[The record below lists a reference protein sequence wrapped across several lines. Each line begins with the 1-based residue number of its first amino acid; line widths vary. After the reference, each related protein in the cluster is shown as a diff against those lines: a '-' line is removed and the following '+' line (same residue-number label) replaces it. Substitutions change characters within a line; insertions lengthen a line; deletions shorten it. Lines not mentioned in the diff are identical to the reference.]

1 MKKVVAYYLQDNDN
15 VRNAMERISNEIP
28 HVKLK
33 FDENSQDYGVLFVK
47 CDEKY
52 LAQVEDILAP
62 YV

>member
-15 VRNAMERISNEIP
+15 VRDAMERISKEIP
-28 HVKLK
+28 RVKTQ
-33 FDENSQDYGVLFVK
+33 FDRNSQDHGILFVK

-52 LAQVEDILAP
+52 LARVEDILAP

>member
-1 MKKVVAYYLQDNDN
+1 MKKVVAYYLQDNN
-15 VRNAMERISNEIP
+15 NTRSAMERISNGIP
-28 HVKLK
+28 HAELK
-33 FDENSQDYGVLFVK
+33 FDENLQDYGILFVK

>member
-1 MKKVVAYYLQDNDN
+1 MKKIVAYYLQDNSN
-15 VRNAMERISNEIP
+15 TRGAMKRISNEIP
-28 HVKLK
+28 RAELK
-33 FDENSQDYGVLFVK
+33 FDENSQNYGVLFVK